1 MFYITLLLLFAFRL
15 QQCEEDKQTKD
26 SQIRS
31 LKEELVSQEELV
43 SKLQKEKKA
52 WADGR
57 QQKEEELQSAED
69 KANHLTKI
77 KMKLEQNLDELEDSV
92 EREKKVLIYIPMLN
106 HFWDKENFVGRSSNL
121 MLYFCK
127 CVFLCM

>member
-1 MFYITLLLLFAFRL
+1 MFYMALLLLFAFRL

-92 EREKKVLIYIPMLN
+92 EREKKVRATIHDFRL
-106 HFWDKENFVGRSSNL
+106 
-121 MLYFCK
+121 
-127 CVFLCM
+127 CVYLLQ

>member
-92 EREKKVLIYIPMLN
+92 EREKKVTTHTNIM
-106 HFWDKENFVGRSSNL
+106 HVVHNF
-121 MLYFCK
+121 
-127 CVFLCM
+127 

>member
-92 EREKKVLIYIPMLN
+92 EREKKVTTHTNIM
-106 HFWDKENFVGRSSNL
+106 HVVVHNF
-121 MLYFCK
+121 
-127 CVFLCM
+127 